1 MKLVQ
6 QLLRFSGIRFEMSK
20 ELPIEHILSGRVWEK
35 IIAIQYNLYSRLES
49 GAKIA
54 GNGILLLQLRAMFVA
69 LMMSCKVETTGARNR
84 TPQNMGRAWLSRIV
98 HFDTMLM

>member
-6 QLLRFSGIRFEMSK
+6 QLLRFSGCRFEMSEK
-20 ELPIEHILSGRVWEK
+20 LTIEAILSGRVWEK
-35 IIAIQYNLYSRLES
+35 IVAVQYNLYSRLES

-54 GNGILLLQLRAMFVA
+54 GNGILLLQLRAMFLA

-84 TPQNMGRAWLSRIV
+84 TPQNMGRAWLVSIV
-98 HFDTMLM
+98 HFNLTLT